1 MVAHLADDGQLRVS
15 RRHKKYRRTDAQRSL
30 VVHYETTADVALR
43 GSSQM
48 ALHKTQLTHG
58 VIGACLHIT
67 RSLKG
72 NVHHL
77 HSAFIKE
84 SVAGALVL
92 C

>member
-1 MVAHLADDGQLRVS
+1 MIAHLANDGQLRVS
-15 RRHKKYRRTDAQRSL
+15 GEHKKYRRTDAQRSF

-48 ALHKTQLTHG
+48 TLHKTQLTHG
-58 VIGACLHIT
+58 VIGACLSIT
-67 RSLKG
+67 HNLKG

-77 HSAFIKE
+77 HSAFIEE
-84 SVAGALVL
+84 SVAGAPVL